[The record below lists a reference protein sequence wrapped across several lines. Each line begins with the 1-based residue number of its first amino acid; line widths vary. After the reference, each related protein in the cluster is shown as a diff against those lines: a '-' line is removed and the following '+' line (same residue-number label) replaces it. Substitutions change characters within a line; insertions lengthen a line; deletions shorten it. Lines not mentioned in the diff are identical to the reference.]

1 MTTTADRP
9 GQRPADHY
17 RDDGVFNLNAVA
29 AEAQADPFVF
39 EYGPAVEGDPD
50 GNVWQLA
57 PILDLD
63 YRLVERADSG
73 EVEAVRQVISDR
85 MEAAEQGQ
93 WKRFDRLDLGIGL
106 LDKLFAAWLDHNG
119 LKPGESRR
127 SSTSSGATG
136 TRSRQASRGK
146 GRR

>member
-1 MTTTADRP
+1 MTSTAERP
-9 GQRPADHY
+9 GQRPDHY

-39 EYGPAVEGDPD
+39 EYGPAVDNDPD
-50 GNVWQLA
+50 GNVWRLA

-63 YRLVERADSG
+63 YRLVERADGG
-73 EVEAVRQVISDR
+73 EVDAVREVISDR
-85 MEAAEQGQ
+85 MEAAEPGQ

-119 LKPGESRR
+119 MKPGESRP
-127 SSTSSGATG
+127 SSTRSGATG
-136 TRSRQASRGK
+136 TRSRPASQSK
-146 GRR
+146 ARR